1 MLEGTPGIALFL
13 FALPLILG
21 NLFQQF
27 YNMVDSMI
35 VGQFVGENA
44 LAAVGASYALTNVFV
59 MIAIGGGMGA
69 SVITSQYLGA
79 GDTEKMKTSVYTAL
93 LTFLA
98 VGSLLGIFGF
108 LMNRQILLWLHTP
121 DNIIAAAGTYL
132 GIYFLGMPFL
142 FMYNILSTMFTS
154 IGESKI
160 PLALLIF
167 SSMLNI
173 LMDLWMVAGL
183 GLGVFGAALA
193 TLIAQGISAVLS
205 LLIFLCRMRR
215 YESRFDWFDRQE
227 LHSMLQIAVPS
238 VLQQSTVSI
247 GMMIVQAVVNP
258 FGTQALAGYSATMRV
273 ENVFSLIFVSIGNA
287 VSPYVS
293 QNLGAKKIERIK
305 KGYHAALVLD
315 ICFAVLA
322 FIIIES
328 LHTQIS
334 SLFLGKDGTALAYQ
348 VSGNYMRWLGYFFIF
363 MGIKMATDG
372 VLRGLG
378 IMRPFLIANM
388 VNLAIRL
395 SVALICAP
403 RFGIVFVWLAVPAGW
418 FANFLISYV
427 ALRRSWPTD
436 KEV

>member
-142 FMYNILSTMFTS
+142 FMYNILS
-154 IGESKI
+154 
-160 PLALLIF
+160 
-167 SSMLNI
+167 SMLTRWEI
-173 LMDLWMVAGL
+173 PGRLY
-183 GLGVFGAALA
+183 FC
-193 TLIAQGISAVLS
+193 SFF
-205 LLIFLCRMRR
+205 LLC
-215 YESRFDWFDRQE
+215 
-227 LHSMLQIAVPS
+227 
-238 VLQQSTVSI
+238 
-247 GMMIVQAVVNP
+247 
-258 FGTQALAGYSATMRV
+258 
-273 ENVFSLIFVSIGNA
+273 
-287 VSPYVS
+287 
-293 QNLGAKKIERIK
+293 
-305 KGYHAALVLD
+305 
-315 ICFAVLA
+315 
-322 FIIIES
+322 
-328 LHTQIS
+328 
-334 SLFLGKDGTALAYQ
+334 
-348 VSGNYMRWLGYFFIF
+348 
-363 MGIKMATDG
+363 
-372 VLRGLG
+372 
-378 IMRPFLIANM
+378 
-388 VNLAIRL
+388 
-395 SVALICAP
+395 
-403 RFGIVFVWLAVPAGW
+403 
-418 FANFLISYV
+418 
-427 ALRRSWPTD
+427 
-436 KEV
+436 